1 MIMKCRENVNL
12 VKNLTMISLRILKQ
26 LLKEEK
32 NKKKF
37 RKGVYKKVIFGILK
51 YTQQTNR
58 KVKNYET

>member
-1 MIMKCRENVNL
+1 
-12 VKNLTMISLRILKQ
+12 MISLRILKR

-32 NKKKF
+32 KNKKNF